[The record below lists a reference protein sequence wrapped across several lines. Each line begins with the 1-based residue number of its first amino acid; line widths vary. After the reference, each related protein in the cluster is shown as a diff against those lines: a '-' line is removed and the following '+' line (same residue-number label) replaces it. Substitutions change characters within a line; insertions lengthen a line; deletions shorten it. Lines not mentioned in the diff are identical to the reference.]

1 MLMRSL
7 AGLAFVL
14 VLAATAASLGQS
26 TSAID
31 QDLKRPIDAYAI
43 AIAKAK
49 SELLSKFDKAIDD
62 VRKSKAI
69 SNDNKP
75 QAIEDLKRERDK
87 FDDDGILP
95 TAPALKTAVALYEKA
110 ADAAATKLDTVF
122 NKAIG
127 TYTKQGKDTKAAA
140 VLKLRNEIVV
150 GAGYEFVGTWARATG
165 KNELG
170 MTELW
175 IIRKTGGRWSVEQ
188 PCLNDAGEK
197 AGFAVGR
204 LCEYSDGVL
213 RYTQHW
219 EKNPA
224 PDKWA
229 DESNVRLR
237 LDKSDS
243 DRIKLEWT
251 VRQFSGD
258 LILVRS
264 K

>member
-1 MLMRSL
+1 MRPL
-7 AGLAFVL
+7 AVLPIFLILAV
-14 VLAATAASLGQS
+14 TAVSRGQS
-26 TSAID
+26 PSAID
-31 QDLKRPIDAYAI
+31 QDLKRAIDAYTV

-49 SELLSKFDKAIDD
+49 SDLLSKFDKAIDD
-62 VRKSKAI
+62 VRKSKSI

-75 QAIEDLKRERDK
+75 QAIEDLKHERDK
-87 FDDDGILP
+87 LDDDGILP

-110 ADAAATKLDTVF
+110 ADAATAKLDTAF

-150 GAGYEFVGTWARATG
+150 GRGYEFVGTWVRATG

-170 MTELW
+170 MTEKW
-175 IIRKTGGRWSVEQ
+175 IIRKSGGHWSVEQ

-229 DESNVRLR
+229 DESNVRLT

-243 DRIKLEWT
+243 DRMKLEWT

>member
-1 MLMRSL
+1 MRAL
-7 AGLAFVL
+7 ADLPVVL
-14 VLAATAASLGQS
+14 IFAVTAVSHGQS
-26 TSAID
+26 PSSID
-31 QDLKRPIDAYAI
+31 QDLKRATEAYAV

-49 SELLSKFDKAIDD
+49 AELLSKFDKAIDD

-75 QAIEDLKRERDK
+75 QAIEDLKRDRDK
-87 FDDDGILP
+87 FDDAGILP
-95 TAPALKTAVALYEKA
+95 TASTLKTAVALYEKA
-110 ADAAATKLDTVF
+110 ADAAAAKLDTVF

-127 TYTKQGKDTKAAA
+127 TYTKQGKDSKAAA

-150 GAGYEFVGTWARATG
+150 GPGYEFVGTWARATG

-175 IIRKTGGRWSVEQ
+175 IIRKTAGHWSVEQ

-204 LCEYSDGVL
+204 LCEFSDGVL

-237 LDKSDS
+237 LDSSDS
-243 DRIKLEWT
+243 DRMKLEWT

-258 LILVRS
+258 LVLVRS

>member
-1 MLMRSL
+1 MRSL
-7 AGLAFVL
+7 TGLPIVILLTAHC
-14 VLAATAASLGQS
+14 AALGQS
-26 TSAID
+26 ASSVD
-31 QDLKRPIDAYAI
+31 QDLKKASDVYAA

-49 SELLSKFDKAIDD
+49 SELLTKFDKAIDD
-62 VRKSKAI
+62 VRKSKAV
-69 SNDNKP
+69 SNENKP
-75 QAIEDLKRERDK
+75 KAIEELKHDREQ
-87 FDDDGILP
+87 FDENGVLP
-95 TAPALKTAVALYEKA
+95 TAPSLKSAVALYDKA
-110 ADAAATKLDTVF
+110 ADAAAAKLDTVF

-150 GAGYEFVGTWARATG
+150 GPGHEFIGTWTRATG

-175 IIRKTGGRWSVEQ
+175 IIRKAGGRWSLEQ
-188 PCLNDAGEK
+188 ACLNDAGEK
-197 AGFAVGR
+197 AGFAVGK
-204 LCEYSDGVL
+204 LCNYSDGEL
-213 RYTQHW
+213 RYTQQW

-224 PDKWA
+224 PARWA

-237 LDKSDS
+237 RESPDS
-243 DRIKLEWT
+243 DRLKLEWT
-251 VRQFSGD
+251 VREFSGD